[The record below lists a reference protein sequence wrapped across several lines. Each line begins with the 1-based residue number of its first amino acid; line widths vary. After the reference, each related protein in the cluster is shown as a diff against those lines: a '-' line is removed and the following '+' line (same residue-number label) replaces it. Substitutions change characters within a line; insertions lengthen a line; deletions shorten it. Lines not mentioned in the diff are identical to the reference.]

1 MLEIG
6 AKIDISDDSVLGD
19 GEKLV
24 NNRLN
29 WSFGTFILTSDMWK
43 QSEGWKGT
51 FKYGLFLTYY
61 LVEYVHISVEF
72 CTGSCLKLNLVIN
85 AFFFIANC
93 LCI

>member
-43 QSEGWKGT
+43 QSEGWKET

-72 CTGSCLKLNLVIN
+72 LHRIVLET
-85 AFFFIANC
+85 
-93 LCI
+93 

>member
-1 MLEIG
+1 MILFSET
-6 AKIDISDDSVLGD
+6 

-43 QSEGWKGT
+43 QSEVWKGT

-72 CTGSCLKLNLVIN
+72 LHRIVLET
-85 AFFFIANC
+85 
-93 LCI
+93 

>member
-1 MLEIG
+1 MILLSET
-6 AKIDISDDSVLGD
+6 

-29 WSFGTFILTSDMWK
+29 WSFGTFILTSDCFHTSEGWK
-43 QSEGWKGT
+43 QSEGWKET

-72 CTGSCLKLNLVIN
+72 LHRIVLET
-85 AFFFIANC
+85 
-93 LCI
+93 

>member
-1 MLEIG
+1 MILFSET
-6 AKIDISDDSVLGD
+6 

-51 FKYGLFLTYY
+51 FKYGLFSTYY

-72 CTGSCLKLNLVIN
+72 LYRIVLET
-85 AFFFIANC
+85 
-93 LCI
+93 